1 MSCRPCQSISD
12 SPLLDTEIY
21 SLQGLPNRP
30 VSAATTL
37 VSNSA
42 QALAM
47 PVSFTG
53 TLDQW
58 LVLVGTQL
66 GASGGSFV
74 GSTQAEADA
83 AAEVALEAWT
93 QAEFLKGSLTTAS

>member
-1 MSCRPCQSISD
+1 MSCRSCQSISD

-21 SLQGLPNRP
+21 SLQGLPDRP
-30 VSAATTL
+30 VSTATTL

-42 QALAM
+42 QSLAM

-58 LVLVGTQL
+58 LVIVGTQL
-66 GASGGSFV
+66 GASGGGFV

-83 AAEVALEAWT
+83 AAAAALAAWAQAAVAD
-93 QAEFLKGSLTTAS
+93 GSLTEA